1 MDLLNILNGYI
12 WSMPQIVLLL
22 GTGLLFTLAM
32 KCTQIRMIPTMI
44 KLLFSGKKS
53 EHGLSSF
60 QAFTLAIAGRVGV
73 GNIAGVATAVC
84 MGGPGSIFWMWVIA
98 IIGSITTFVECSLS
112 QLHKKVIN
120 GEYRGGWMYYIGDRF
135 KFLGAFTAVL
145 FAITMPFT
153 QSSLHLNNIAVA
165 VSNAFGTPKLAVG
178 IAIAV
183 ILAAV
188 IFGGAKRI
196 GRVAELVV
204 PVMAVG
210 YIGVALVIIFAHIT
224 EVPDAFAAIV
234 KGAFGKDQMIG
245 AAMGSAMIWGTKRA
259 LFSSETGLTTATP
272 SAASAEVSHPAK
284 QGLVQTFSIY
294 IDTLF
299 VCTAT
304 GLMLVVSGCYNVQDG
319 SGNMLYMGLGEAI
332 EAGPVWVARA
342 METVMPWGSQFI
354 AIAIFFFGFTSIMNH
369 NYSTVSAV
377 MYFFQKKNFPKW
389 AEYLVHMCFI
399 GGVIFG
405 ATMSLD
411 ASWALGD
418 VLLGSA
424 TWINYIFLLASAG
437 VAIKLLKDF
446 EEQKRQGLD
455 PVFDPDKFEGVRG
468 FDFDMGIWRTIR
480 DKYKSG
486 DLKN

>member
-1 MDLLNILNGYI
+1 MEFISTLNNYI

-22 GTGLLFTLAM
+22 GTGLLFTLTM
-32 KCTQIRMIPTMI
+32 KFAQIRMIPTML

-84 MGGPGSIFWMWVIA
+84 MGGPGAIFWMWVIA
-98 IIGSITTFVECSLS
+98 IVGSITTFVECSLS

-120 GEYRGGWMYYIGDRF
+120 DEYRGGWMYYCGDRF
-135 KFLGAFTAVL
+135 KFLGVFTAVL

-153 QSSLHLNNIAVA
+153 QSSLHSNNIAVA
-165 VSNAFGTPKLAVG
+165 MSNAFHVPKLAVG
-178 IAIAV
+178 IAIAI

-210 YIGVALVIIFAHIT
+210 YIAVALIVIFAHLS
-224 EVPDAFAAIV
+224 EVPQAFVAIV
-234 KGAFGKDQMIG
+234 KGAFGADQAIG

-304 GLMLVVSGCYNVQDG
+304 GLMLVVSGCYNVQDE
-319 SGNMLYMGLGEAI
+319 SGHLLFTGLGKAI
-332 EAGPVWVARA
+332 EAGPVWVSKA
-342 METVMPWGSQFI
+342 METVMPWGSQFV

-377 MYFFQKKNFPKW
+377 MYFFQKKTFPKW
-389 AEYLVHMCFI
+389 LEYIIHMCFI
-399 GGVIFG
+399 GGVILG
-405 ATMSLD
+405 STMSLD
-411 ASWALGD
+411 ASWLLGD
-418 VLLGSA
+418 LFLGTAS
-424 TWINYIFLLASAG
+424 WINYIFLLASAG

-446 EEQKRQGLD
+446 EEQRRQGLE
-455 PVFDPDKFEGVRG
+455 PIFDPDKFKGVKG
-468 FDFDMGIWRTIR
+468 FDFDMSSWRTIR

-486 DLKN
+486 ELKN